1 MLFKAP
7 EQSLPRDGMAST
19 TKPPDVSKTTPEPTP
34 KKHKPELMIECL
46 IDSLTANRE
55 KASKLQIVK
64 LSENAITPTRGSA
77 KAAGY
82 DLYSAREVE
91 IPARGKS
98 LVETDIQVKVPEG
111 TYGRIAPRS
120 GLAWRNHVDI
130 GAGVVDE
137 DYRGHLKV
145 VMFNHANDI
154 FKVKKGERIAQLVCQ
169 KICYPEIEILDSLDE
184 TGRGEAGFGSTGAR

>member
-1 MLFKAP
+1 MFKAP
-7 EQSLPRDGMAST
+7 EQNLPGDGMAST
-19 TKPPDVSKTTPEPTP
+19 TKPPDKPKTAPEPTP

-46 IDSLTANRE
+46 IDSLTANKE

-137 DYRGHLKV
+137 DYRGNV
-145 VMFNHANDI
+145 
-154 FKVKKGERIAQLVCQ
+154 GEYGVYTMTAISSSNIVRCGNVQPRGHRVCGQ
-169 KICYPEIEILDSLDE
+169 E
-184 TGRGEAGFGSTGAR
+184 GRQDRSIGL